1 MIQQKWNSNNQ
12 RFCLYVTVK
21 CKGEKSFRVVAN
33 DLGKKHSKY
42 ADRIIKILSSDN
54 GERHIYLSFSV
65 SPKMLM
71 VTVYDIKD
79 EKGTDFEVTLKEG
92 TMRPSTAWLDN
103 ETRSFVQ
110 MAIIFSQKAGFTTPE
125 SPFTL
130 YQSSDDLY
138 KIKYF
143 DVIKDI
149 STEKPMSTPARI
161 GHSTGIIEVSKVK
174 FDNYTIPMRMIIL
187 LHEFSH
193 KYKNP
198 KMGLDIGNE
207 TGADINGL
215 YIYLSLGF
223 SKIDAIYVFANV
235 FFKAQTEQNRKRMR
249 VISDYIKKFEA
260 EQNEIAV

>member
-1 MIQQKWNSNNQ
+1 MLQQQWASNNE

-21 CKGEKSFRVVAN
+21 SKGEKSFRVVAA
-33 DLGKKHSKY
+33 DAGKKNSKY
-42 ADRIIKILSSDN
+42 ADRVIKILPSDN
-54 GERHIYLSFSV
+54 GERHIYLSFPV
-65 SPKMLM
+65 SPKMLV
-71 VTVYDIKD
+71 VTVYNVKEEKD
-79 EKGTDFEVTLKEG
+79 KDFQVDLKKG

-110 MAIIFSQKAGFTTPE
+110 MAIIFSQKCGFTMPE
-125 SPFTL
+125 NPYTL
-130 YQSSDDLY
+130 FQSSDELY

-143 DVIKDI
+143 HVIKDVV
-149 STEKPMSTPARI
+149 SDRPMTTPARI
-161 GHSTGIIEVSKVK
+161 GHSTGIIEVSKAK

-249 VISDYIKKFEA
+249 VISDYIKKFES
-260 EQNEIAV
+260 EQNEPVV